1 MDSAG
6 LRRRIEPVES
16 IIAPSESGS
25 FNENHSDA
33 SRFNCEVPKYTIDL
47 SLPPVKRY
55 QHVAADFNT
64 QTAALP
70 TLFNEIV
77 LGMKPNAR
85 VGRVRRIARLLLR
98 RVYCD
103 EETEELWG
111 ISEATGIELWLLV
124 AFNVLLDLFM
134 GCTSGA
140 AMVDDGQ
147 GGKKMLHFRTLDWG
161 MDPLRKVV
169 VQLDFI
175 QKPGGKVVASSIT
188 YVGYVGV
195 LTGVRK
201 GLSMSLNFRP
211 NHERSTRLANFRF
224 YFHHLLVLLGFRPS
238 ISSLLRQ
245 QLLPSQ
251 KSSRRS
257 TATNPTLK
265 SIERTLPSTTTTAAY
280 LIFSDGDRTITMEKD
295 YRTAMVKSSSDF
307 IVATNHD
314 AAEEISPG
322 SQSQPEPDSSNTL
335 EATGMQG
342 LVDDSVHRKDL
353 AKKLWNKSL
362 KKTRRR
368 ISPQKLTKD
377 TVVGWIDTYPISN
390 EETHY
395 ATIMDPKVGKVAWVE
410 RYLEPLE

>member
-16 IIAPSESGS
+16 VIAPSESGS

-33 SRFNCEVPKYTIDL
+33 SRINCEVPKYTIDL
-47 SLPPVKRY
+47 SLPPVRRY
-55 QHVAADFNT
+55 QHVAADFNA

-98 RVYCD
+98 RVYYD
-103 EETEELWG
+103 EETEELRG
-111 ISEATGIELWLLV
+111 ISEAIGIELWLLV

-134 GCTSGA
+134 GYTSGA
-140 AMVDDGQ
+140 ARVDDGQ

-169 VQLDFI
+169 VQLDFT

-251 KSSRRS
+251 KSSHCS
-257 TATNPTLK
+257 TATKPTLK

-295 YRTAMVKSSSDF
+295 HRTAMVKSSSDF

-362 KKTRRR
+362 KKTRRK

-395 ATIMDPKVGKVAWVE
+395 ATILDPKVGKVAWVE

>member
-25 FNENHSDA
+25 FNKNHSDA
-33 SRFNCEVPKYTIDL
+33 SRISCEVPKYTIDL

-55 QHVAADFNT
+55 QHVAADFNA
-64 QTAALP
+64 QAAALP

-98 RVYCD
+98 RVYYD
-103 EETEELWG
+103 EETEELRG
-111 ISEATGIELWLLV
+111 ISEAIGIELWLLV

-140 AMVDDGQ
+140 ARVDDGQ

-211 NHERSTRLANFRF
+211 NHERSTGLANFRF

-257 TATNPTLK
+257 TATKPTLK
-265 SIERTLPSTTTTAAY
+265 SIERTLPSTATTAAY
-280 LIFSDGDRTITMEKD
+280 LIFSDGDRTTTMEKD
-295 YRTAMVKSSSDF
+295 HRTAMVKSSSDF

-353 AKKLWNKSL
+353 ARKLWNKSL

-368 ISPQKLTKD
+368 ISPQKLTID
-377 TVVGWIDTYPISN
+377 TVVRWIDTYPISN

>member
-16 IIAPSESGS
+16 IIGPSESGS

-33 SRFNCEVPKYTIDL
+33 SRINCEVPKYTIDL

-55 QHVAADFNT
+55 QHVAADFNA

-70 TLFNEIV
+70 ALFDEIV

-98 RVYCD
+98 RVYYD
-103 EETEELWG
+103 EETEELRG

-140 AMVDDGQ
+140 ARVDDGQ

-257 TATNPTLK
+257 TATKPTLK
-265 SIERTLPSTTTTAAY
+265 SIEHTLPSTTTTAAY

-295 YRTAMVKSSSDF
+295 HRTAMVKSSSDF

-342 LVDDSVHRKDL
+342 LVDDSVRRKDL
-353 AKKLWNKSL
+353 AEKLWNKSL
-362 KKTRRR
+362 RKTRRR

-390 EETHY
+390 DETHY